1 MVELVRSTL
10 DGDGTGSWDVWL
22 DGIWCYARP
31 PGQPVRAQGWKL
43 HLAATR
49 SSAVTVLHRAVEVIA
64 RHGCAFKFASSLE
77 QVSLLNSRHY
87 PRGGA
92 GKFITVYPDDDQQFA
107 TLAAELDK
115 ATDGLA
121 GPSILSDRPYR
132 AGSLVHYR
140 FGAFKG
146 TLELSSDG
154 DYRTMLVRPDGSL
167 VEDRRDAWFS
177 APGWA
182 TPPLAGPEAPTSGPG
197 GRREAGLAPA
207 QVRRVLLGDRFVV
220 GQAIRH
226 ANKGGV
232 FRAVD
237 STTGAEAVV
246 KQARPH
252 VEATESGSD
261 VRDGLR
267 HEAAMLDRLAP
278 LRVAPRKLDLFEQDG
293 HLFLAEELLPG
304 VPLRRFVGEQ
314 AGELPGMPWQ
324 PALELARSLTDLIGA
339 VHSAGVVLRDLSP
352 GNVIVGPDGRL
363 GLIDLELAAEPGA
376 DVLVAGTPGYVAPEQ
391 LAGRPPSTAADL
403 YSLGA
408 ILFLVGA
415 EAPPPATAA
424 PARTTAPD
432 ELDRLITDGIEHL
445 LGTMKPSAADRLWP
459 TTCSGSGTDPCA
471 VQHGAAGAIE
481 VLVQAA
487 RLELAEP
494 ERLRR
499 ALTQACAWVERRLAG
514 EPKVLPGL
522 HFGRAG
528 TVWALHDAAVQLG
541 DRAMAARALER
552 CRALPVIWPNPD
564 VTHGAA
570 GAGLTHLHLWSH
582 RRGDPGLRDRVL
594 ECADA
599 LIAAVERPSGP
610 DRPTGAP
617 PGGSPDPSGQVLWS
631 VPASFDSRFAGTTH
645 YGFAHGLAGIA
656 WFLLAA
662 GLATGRAE
670 CLELAG
676 QAGETLV
683 AAAHVADGAAW
694 WRARPADP
702 PAMRLLH
709 WCHGASGVGT
719 FLARLARA
727 TGNTRARQLAE
738 LAGVAVRRARWQ
750 GSPAACH
757 GLAGNGE
764 FLLDLV
770 AELGE
775 PRYRAWAGEL
785 AEGILAQHA
794 IRDGRML
801 VPDDTGKGVAA
812 DFGGGLAGVLAFLI
826 RLRHGGQ
833 RLWMADEATRAV

>member
-10 DGDGTGSWDVWL
+10 DGDGTGSWDVRL

-49 SSAVTVLHRAVEVIA
+49 SSAVTVLHRAGEVIA

-132 AGSLVHYR
+132 AGSLVYYR

-146 TLELSSDG
+146 NLQLSNDG

-182 TPPLAGPEAPTSGPG
+182 APPLAGPEAPTSGPG

-237 STTGAEAVV
+237 STTGAEA
-246 KQARPH
+246 
-252 VEATESGSD
+252 
-261 VRDGLR
+261 
-267 HEAAMLDRLAP
+267 
-278 LRVAPRKLDLFEQDG
+278 
-293 HLFLAEELLPG
+293 
-304 VPLRRFVGEQ
+304 VGEQ

-376 DVLVAGTPGYVAPEQ
+376 DALVAGTPGYVAPEQ
-391 LAGRPPSTAADL
+391 LAGRPPS
-403 YSLGA
+403 
-408 ILFLVGA
+408 
-415 EAPPPATAA
+415 TAA

-445 LGTMKPSAADRLWP
+445 LGTMTPSAADRLWP

-552 CRALPVIWPNPD
+552 CRALPVVWPNPD

-662 GLATGRAE
+662 GLATGRPE

-709 WCHGASGVGT
+709 WCHGASGWRCAAPAGRARPPPATGWPATASSCWTWPPSWASRVTAPGPGSWPRGSWPSTPSGT
-719 FLARLARA
+719 AACWCPTTPARA
-727 TGNTRARQLAE
+727 WPPTSA
-738 LAGVAVRRARWQ
+738 AVW
-750 GSPAACH
+750 PACW
-757 GLAGNGE
+757 
-764 FLLDLV
+764 
-770 AELGE
+770 
-775 PRYRAWAGEL
+775 RS
-785 AEGILAQHA
+785 
-794 IRDGRML
+794 
-801 VPDDTGKGVAA
+801 
-812 DFGGGLAGVLAFLI
+812 
-826 RLRHGGQ
+826 
-833 RLWMADEATRAV
+833 

>member
-10 DGDGTGSWDVWL
+10 DGDGTGSWDVRL
-22 DGIWCYARP
+22 DGSWCYARP

-107 TLAAELDK
+107 TLVAELDK

-121 GPSILSDRPYR
+121 GPSILSDRPYP
-132 AGSLVHYR
+132 A
-140 FGAFKG
+140 
-146 TLELSSDG
+146 
-154 DYRTMLVRPDGSL
+154 GSL

-182 TPPLAGPEAPTSGPG
+182 APPLAGPEAPTSGPG

-376 DVLVAGTPGYVAPEQ
+376 EALVAGTPGYVAPEQ

-408 ILFLVGA
+408 ILFLV
-415 EAPPPATAA
+415 AT
-424 PARTTAPD
+424 
-432 ELDRLITDGIEHL
+432 
-445 LGTMKPSAADRLWP
+445 
-459 TTCSGSGTDPCA
+459 GTDPA
-471 VQHGAAGAIE
+471 F
-481 VLVQAA
+481 
-487 RLELAEP
+487 LEDRP
-494 ERLRR
+494 RTRQPSRR
-499 ALTQACAWVERRLAG
+499 AADWLAWV
-514 EPKVLPGL
+514 
-522 HFGRAG
+522 
-528 TVWALHDAAVQLG
+528 
-541 DRAMAARALER
+541 
-552 CRALPVIWPNPD
+552 
-564 VTHGAA
+564 
-570 GAGLTHLHLWSH
+570 
-582 RRGDPGLRDRVL
+582 
-594 ECADA
+594 ADA
-599 LIAAVERPSGP
+599 
-610 DRPTGAP
+610 
-617 PGGSPDPSGQVLWS
+617 
-631 VPASFDSRFAGTTH
+631 
-645 YGFAHGLAGIA
+645 
-656 WFLLAA
+656 
-662 GLATGRAE
+662 
-670 CLELAG
+670 
-676 QAGETLV
+676 
-683 AAAHVADGAAW
+683 
-694 WRARPADP
+694 
-702 PAMRLLH
+702 
-709 WCHGASGVGT
+709 
-719 FLARLARA
+719 
-727 TGNTRARQLAE
+727 
-738 LAGVAVRRARWQ
+738 
-750 GSPAACH
+750 SPAARS
-757 GLAGNGE
+757 E
-764 FLLDLV
+764 
-770 AELGE
+770 E
-775 PRYRAWAGEL
+775 
-785 AEGILAQHA
+785 
-794 IRDGRML
+794 
-801 VPDDTGKGVAA
+801 
-812 DFGGGLAGVLAFLI
+812 
-826 RLRHGGQ
+826 
-833 RLWMADEATRAV
+833 

>member
-132 AGSLVHYR
+132 AASLVYYR

-146 TLELSSDG
+146 NLQLSNDG

-182 TPPLAGPEAPTSGPG
+182 APPLA
-197 GRREAGLAPA
+197 
-207 QVRRVLLGDRFVV
+207 
-220 GQAIRH
+220 
-226 ANKGGV
+226 
-232 FRAVD
+232 
-237 STTGAEAVV
+237 GAEAVV

-376 DVLVAGTPGYVAPEQ
+376 DALVAGTPGYVAPEQ

-408 ILFLVGA
+408 ILFLV
-415 EAPPPATAA
+415 AT
-424 PARTTAPD
+424 
-432 ELDRLITDGIEHL
+432 
-445 LGTMKPSAADRLWP
+445 
-459 TTCSGSGTDPCA
+459 GTDPA
-471 VQHGAAGAIE
+471 FLEDRPRTRQPSRRAADWLAW
-481 VLVQAA
+481 VADASPAA
-487 RLELAEP
+487 RLLGPLVLGLLDELP
-494 ERLRR
+494 RR
-499 ALTQACAWVERRLAG
+499 RR
-514 EPKVLPGL
+514 
-522 HFGRAG
+522 
-528 TVWALHDAAVQLG
+528 
-541 DRAMAARALER
+541 
-552 CRALPVIWPNPD
+552 
-564 VTHGAA
+564 
-570 GAGLTHLHLWSH
+570 
-582 RRGDPGLRDRVL
+582 
-594 ECADA
+594 
-599 LIAAVERPSGP
+599 RPP
-610 DRPTGAP
+610 PPRPAPPRPTT
-617 PGGSPDPSGQVLWS
+617 S
-631 VPASFDSRFAGTTH
+631 
-645 YGFAHGLAGIA
+645 
-656 WFLLAA
+656 
-662 GLATGRAE
+662 TG
-670 CLELAG
+670 
-676 QAGETLV
+676 
-683 AAAHVADGAAW
+683 
-694 WRARPADP
+694 
-702 PAMRLLH
+702 
-709 WCHGASGVGT
+709 
-719 FLARLARA
+719 
-727 TGNTRARQLAE
+727 
-738 LAGVAVRRARWQ
+738 
-750 GSPAACH
+750 
-757 GLAGNGE
+757 
-764 FLLDLV
+764 
-770 AELGE
+770 
-775 PRYRAWAGEL
+775 
-785 AEGILAQHA
+785 
-794 IRDGRML
+794 
-801 VPDDTGKGVAA
+801 
-812 DFGGGLAGVLAFLI
+812 
-826 RLRHGGQ
+826 
-833 RLWMADEATRAV
+833 